1 MYYIISMAM
10 YIYILGYIYGYD
22 CKHAI
27 ILLILAFHILR
38 ILIKTQKDFPVKE
51 NLNLV
56 SITSLA
62 AMRLCR
68 TSVP

>member
-27 ILLILAFHILR
+27 VLLILAFHILR
-38 ILIKTQKDFPVKE
+38 ILIKTQKDFPV
-51 NLNLV
+51 N
-56 SITSLA
+56 
-62 AMRLCR
+62 RRR
-68 TSVP
+68 T